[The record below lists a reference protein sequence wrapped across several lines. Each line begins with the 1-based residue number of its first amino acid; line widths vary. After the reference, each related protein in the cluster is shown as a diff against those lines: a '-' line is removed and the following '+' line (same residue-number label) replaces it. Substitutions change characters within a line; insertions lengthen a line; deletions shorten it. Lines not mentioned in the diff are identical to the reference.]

1 VIWEDV
7 TGRHGRVIHRH
18 TERSPEAWP
27 KGGVEGRSRRAESKY
42 VEALFNTSENTQT
55 PTPLILEKKS
65 HIDVTF
71 QPGRR
76 LTDVLQKDP
85 DKKWMQKE
93 NKNG

>member
-1 VIWEDV
+1 
-7 TGRHGRVIHRH
+7 
-18 TERSPEAWP
+18 
-27 KGGVEGRSRRAESKY
+27 